1 MNVCVRDLR
10 ELLLISG
17 GVYSCYQRNVNA
29 IVTTSYNESL
39 LDKVQADKR
48 VITACD
54 LTTCGLGHLSTPR
67 LVWPRSSSFGKWLP
81 VDEHAS
87 VGGTTPALEN

>member
-1 MNVCVRDLR
+1 MYVR
-10 ELLLISG
+10 EFLLISG
-17 GVYSCYQRNVNA
+17 GVYSCYQRNVNVIV
-29 IVTTSYNESL
+29 IVTTSNNESL

-54 LTTCGLGHLSTPR
+54 LTTCGLGHLSAPR
-67 LVWPRSSSFGKWLP
+67 LAWPRSSSFGKWLP
-81 VDEHAS
+81 VDEHAC